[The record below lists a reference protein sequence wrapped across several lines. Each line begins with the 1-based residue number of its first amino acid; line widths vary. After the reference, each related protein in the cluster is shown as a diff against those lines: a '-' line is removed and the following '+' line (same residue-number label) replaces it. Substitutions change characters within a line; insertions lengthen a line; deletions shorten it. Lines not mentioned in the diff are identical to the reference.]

1 MSVFFFVFSAHYS
14 KSTDFV
20 VWEFSTILQQS
31 ALTTDGKTSKDWV
44 GKTKHKGMKTNI
56 IKIECP
62 LYFH

>member
-1 MSVFFFVFSAHYS
+1 MLVKYCPVNVSFFFVFSAHYS

-44 GKTKHKGMKTNI
+44 GKTNIKGWKQMS
-56 IKIECP
+56 
-62 LYFH
+62 